1 MTTRRV
7 KRGHH
12 DGSGT
17 RASPQ
22 GDQPAAARIPMPI
35 PARIPAPRLPAEAVP
50 ELPAAAGR
58 DPYAV
63 LDPQTAR
70 NALAAEG
77 ARLIPQHA
85 HSFLAHA
92 AIPGSALGD
101 SHLALP
107 GFREASPLVPGLN
120 QPRFAQPG
128 RYSLSRARPWR
139 SRGPA
144 GAASCSA
151 RARSVPPC
159 WPAASSGPPP
169 RPGRPGWPAPARR
182 RRRPTGTRCAASCP
196 PASCTCPARRA
207 TTSPRN
213 CSARNGTRS
222 SRPVLPTASA
232 MPMWRRASRSWSG
245 SSSRSGSGPAG
256 IVTAAGRALT
266 TGSYSI
272 SRK

>member
-1 MTTRRV
+1 MTDQERGPASKATSRPRRE
-7 KRGHH
+7 
-12 DGSGT
+12 
-17 RASPQ
+17 
-22 GDQPAAARIPMPI
+22 IPMPI
-35 PARIPAPRLPAEAVP
+35 PVRIPVPRLPAEAVP

-77 ARLIPQHA
+77 ARLIPEHA

-92 AIPGSALGD
+92 AIPGVGSRRTRPRAAG
-101 SHLALP
+101 LP
-107 GFREASPLVPGLN
+107 GGVSAVPGLN
-120 QPRFAQPG
+120 QPRFGSRA
-128 RYSLSRARPWR
+128 RYSLSRGRPWR
-139 SRGPA
+139 SRAGL

-159 WPAASSGPPP
+159 WPAASSGPRP
-169 RPGRPGWPAPARR
+169 RPGRPGWPEPARR

-213 CSARNGTRS
+213 CSARSGTRS
-222 SRPVLPTASA
+222 SRPVSPTASA